1 MSLIET
7 SHLPLSKALRE
18 RTSTL
23 HAEAERSGIVNDILR
38 GRAGRHGYLLLL
50 RNLLPAYRA
59 MEHALDAHRHSP
71 LLASFARPHLRRAG
85 RIAADMAAL
94 GIERED
100 ELPLLP
106 ASAAYAAAVTTA
118 AEGKGLRLV
127 AHAYVRYFGDMSGGL
142 VLKRLLGKSLGIGPQ
157 ALSFYEFAPEVD
169 PVFLKDEMR
178 IAIDAA
184 VAHDLDR
191 EIVIAEGIRAFEHN
205 IAVSCA
211 VQELAGMQDVR

>member
-1 MSLIET
+1 MSLIQN

-18 RTSTL
+18 HTAEL
-23 HAEAERSGIVNDILR
+23 HAEAERSGVVNDILR
-38 GRAGRHGYLLLL
+38 GRAGRYGYLLLL

-59 MEHALDAHRHSP
+59 MERALEVHRHSP
-71 LLASFARPHLRRAG
+71 LLASFARPELHRAG
-85 RIAADMAAL
+85 RIVADMAAL

-106 ASAAYAAAVTTA
+106 ASGAYAAAVTSA
-118 AEGKGLRLV
+118 GEGKGLRLV
-127 AHAYVRYFGDMSGGL
+127 AHAYVRYFWDMSGGH

-169 PVFLKDEMR
+169 PVFLKGEMR
-178 IAIDAA
+178 IAMDTA
-184 VAHDLDR
+184 VAHDFDR

-205 IAVSCA
+205 IAISRA
-211 VQELAGMQDVR
+211 VKEFAAIQDIR

>member
-1 MSLIET
+1 MSLIQN

-18 RTSTL
+18 HTAEL
-23 HAEAERSGIVNDILR
+23 HAEAERSGVVNDILR
-38 GRAGRHGYLLLL
+38 GRAGRYGYLLLL

-59 MEHALDAHRHSP
+59 MERALEVHRHSP
-71 LLASFARPHLRRAG
+71 LLASFARPELHRAG
-85 RIAADMAAL
+85 RIVADMAAL

-106 ASAAYAAAVTTA
+106 ASGAYAAAVTSA
-118 AEGKGLRLV
+118 GEGKGLRLV
-127 AHAYVRYFGDMSGGL
+127 AHAYVRYFGDMSGGH

-169 PVFLKDEMR
+169 PVFLKGEMR
-178 IAIDAA
+178 IAMDTA
-184 VAHDLDR
+184 VAHDFDR

-205 IAVSCA
+205 IAISRA
-211 VQELAGMQDVR
+211 VKEFAAIQDIR